1 MEKPQILFL
10 KRFSSFKK
18 IRRGYYSLFLL
29 TFFYLLSFIL
39 PLLVN
44 NKAVMICY
52 EGNYYFPAFLDLLS
66 PFYAFKELEA
76 SFFSQKDKENHPLL
90 GEPDYRKLKKSF
102 EDSGK
107 GDWLVL
113 PLYPYSPVEHLLEEI
128 QGSPPTA
135 PDSKHFFGT
144 DGQGRDVFARLVY
157 GFRIS
162 MTFALW
168 VTLCSFF
175 MGTVLGAT
183 LGYFGRW
190 IDLFGVRCI
199 EIFSGIPF
207 LYMTMILSSFLQ
219 PSFIMLSTL
228 VILMGGWIGI
238 AYYMRGEFYREKA
251 KEYVLSAKALGA
263 GNARIMFKHILPNA
277 MTPLITFFPF
287 ALVGNIGALVS
298 LDFMGLGLKAPTP
311 SWGELL
317 NQGAGDIQYWWLVTF
332 PLSALFLTLLMITF
346 IGESLRD
353 AFDPKPAAMIQ

>member
-1 MEKPQILFL
+1 MGDMEEL
-10 KRFSSFKK
+10 KKRLEKEQRE
-18 IRRGYYSLFLL
+18 IRIRKF
-29 TFFYLLSFIL
+29 TK
-39 PLLVN
+39 
-44 NKAVMICY
+44 NKASVFGLVVVTVMILLAVLAPLICRY
-52 EGNYYFPAFLDLLS
+52 DPLALDV
-66 PFYAFKELEA
+66 
-76 SFFSQKDKENHPLL
+76 
-90 GEPDYRKLKKSF
+90 KSR
-102 EDSGK
+102 
-107 GDWLVL
+107 L
-113 PLYPYSPVEHLLEEI
+113 
-128 QGSPPTA
+128 QGCSA
-135 PDSKHFFGT
+135 DHWFGT
-144 DGQGRDVFARLVY
+144 DTMGRDVFARLVY

-175 MGTVLGAT
+175 TGTVIGGI

-263 GNARIMFKHILPNA
+263 GNMRIMFRHILPNA

-317 NQGAGDIQYWWLVTF
+317 NQWAGDIQYWWLVAF
-332 PLSALFLTLLMITF
+332 PLTALFLTLLMITF